1 MPDCRLTVKW
11 VIIMK
16 LGKILAIN
24 IPLPF
29 KLIAVQKKK
38 QCFDKAVKL
47 EKKKLNVS
55 HSKIF

>member
-29 KLIAVQKKK
+29 KLIAVQKKTV
-38 QCFDKAVKL
+38 FR
-47 EKKKLNVS
+47 
-55 HSKIF
+55 